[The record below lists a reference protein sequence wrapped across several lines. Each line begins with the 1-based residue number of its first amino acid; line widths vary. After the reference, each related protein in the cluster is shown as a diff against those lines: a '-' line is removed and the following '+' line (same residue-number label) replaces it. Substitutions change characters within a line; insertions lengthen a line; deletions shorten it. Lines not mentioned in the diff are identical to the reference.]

1 MEANPFDALITPYT
15 RLALANAELLKN
27 LPQAASI
34 VPQAYTSVQDSASAS
49 PDAATP
55 LPSAYADLALRWMV
69 NWTTFW
75 TDWSQTLV
83 TLFRQGQQTWLEQG
97 RDGTGTAEQPS
108 DTAQERTR
116 RGRATH

>member
-1 MEANPFDALITPYT
+1 MEANPIEALITPYT
-15 RLALANAELLKN
+15 RLAQANAELLKN

-34 VPQAYTSVQDSASAS
+34 VPQAYASVQDSANAS
-49 PDAATP
+49 PGAATP

-75 TDWSQTLV
+75 TDLSQTLV
-83 TLFRQGQQTWLEQG
+83 TLFRQGQQAWLEQDQDAP
-97 RDGTGTAEQPS
+97 RTAEQQS

-116 RGRATH
+116 RSRATH

>member
-1 MEANPFDALITPYT
+1 MEANPIEALITPYT
-15 RLALANAELLKN
+15 RLAQANAELLRN

-34 VPQAYTSVQDSASAS
+34 VPQAYTSVQYSANAS
-49 PDAATP
+49 PDSTKP
-55 LPSAYADLALRWMV
+55 LPSAYADLALRWIV

-83 TLFRQGQQTWLEQG
+83 TLFRQGQQAWLEQG
-97 RDGTGTAEQPS
+97 RYGTGTAEQPS
-108 DTAQERTR
+108 ETAQERTR